1 MRSRKSPIDKTRA
14 YTIENMSGSADRSLT
29 YRIQLA
35 SNRTKQWYKL
45 QLEEEKRQH
54 QDNIQ
59 RPILADPSEERPLYE
74 RMGSLAVY
82 RDGVLYLNAPEL
94 GGVIAVDASSTP
106 IPPTPESIWWVTN
119 FDTSG
124 ISLSIVNNNFILNST
139 NEINNNYM
147 VRLFTYGEPASYFYN
162 RDGTLLKDL
171 NASTR
176 PANLNRFIDSLLTFT
191 NKDGKNMNLLHFK
204 GGYNGFFRLP
214 TFNFTLSSI
223 TPRIA
228 TTSSRTYTAL
238 FYNVFNDTPATT
250 PLQIL
255 DISDNILAQIQTDV
269 SGTAST
275 RCDSALII
283 TDQNGNYITNAS
295 MRTRDL
301 SDNLANNSIIIRSIN
316 TFSDESVIL
325 AGDFATQQIVFY
337 NAADV
342 SMGQLTIPVRKT
354 SGVINRDIFMAAF
367 NTSGVL
373 RYYNYIRSTNI
384 SSSINELNSSIAIDS
399 ANNAYLAGTISN
411 TSTPNL
417 IQIFNKNTSSTTPS
431 ANIVYDTSGF
441 RFGGDPT
448 NNCNFQTNNV
458 FITKYDYNGD
468 FKWFAPIGNQLDA
481 SGDVS
486 YQIRATNTGVVISML
501 YNSTMST
508 TPAGIRTMQIYD
520 GQTIAQKNTPG
531 NIFRRVDLSGTS
543 LSNNIIIKYT
553 FDGSGSWVK
562 QVQGDV
568 YLGGPITS
576 PSITN
581 IGTALPITIDS
592 SSNIYT
598 VSSYQGTASFPTV
611 SIFDI
616 INSAGNRNKIS
627 ALTDVLPSSG
637 SNPYIISFL
646 DNGTLRWYAIMKA
659 RGAGGGTFPFNSL
672 TTSTNELLVLCQQQS
687 ANDITIY
694 NSSGSIL
701 SRSIDISNAGQPHLA
716 VYKIQSDGTTPGT
729 TIKYIISRPT
739 QITSAFNVRVNNG
752 ITVDSSNNVY
762 ITAELDSTSPAIGQT
777 LDLINQ
783 DGATVATITKRSAK
797 RYEYFTVKIPA
808 SFTQE

>member
-1 MRSRKSPIDKTRA
+1 
-14 YTIENMSGSADRSLT
+14 
-29 YRIQLA
+29 
-35 SNRTKQWYKL
+35 
-45 QLEEEKRQH
+45 
-54 QDNIQ
+54 
-59 RPILADPSEERPLYE
+59 
-74 RMGSLAVY
+74 
-82 RDGVLYLNAPEL
+82 
-94 GGVIAVDASSTP
+94 
-106 IPPTPESIWWVTN
+106 
-119 FDTSG
+119 
-124 ISLSIVNNNFILNST
+124 
-139 NEINNNYM
+139 
-147 VRLFTYGEPASYFYN
+147 
-162 RDGTLLKDL
+162 
-171 NASTR
+171 
-176 PANLNRFIDSLLTFT
+176 
-191 NKDGKNMNLLHFK
+191 
-204 GGYNGFFRLP
+204 
-214 TFNFTLSSI
+214 
-223 TPRIA
+223 
-228 TTSSRTYTAL
+228 
-238 FYNVFNDTPATT
+238 
-250 PLQIL
+250 
-255 DISDNILAQIQTDV
+255 
-269 SGTAST
+269 
-275 RCDSALII
+275 
-283 TDQNGNYITNAS
+283 

-301 SDNLANNSIIIRSIN
+301 SDNTINNIAVRAIN

-325 AGDFATQQIVFY
+325 SGDFSTQQIVFY

-384 SSSINELNSSIAIDS
+384 SSAINELNSSIAIDS
-399 ANNAYLAGTISN
+399 ANNAYLAGTILN
-411 TSTPNL
+411 ASTPNL

-441 RFGGDPT
+441 SFGGDPN

-468 FKWFAPIGNQLDA
+468 FKWFAPIGNQLDL

-486 YQIRATNTGVVISML
+486 YQIKATNTGVVISML
-501 YNSTMST
+501 YNGTMSSS
-508 TPAGIRTMQIYD
+508 PAGIRTMSIYD

-531 NIFRRVDLSGTS
+531 NVFRRVDLSGTS
-543 LSNNIIIKYT
+543 LSNNIIIKYA

-562 QVQGDV
+562 QIQGDV
-568 YLGGPITS
+568 YLGGPITAS
-576 PSITN
+576 SITN

-598 VSSYQGTASFPTV
+598 VSSYQGSASFPTV

-616 INSAGNRNKIS
+616 TNSTGSRNKIS
-627 ALTDVLPSSG
+627 APTDVEPSSG

-646 DNGTLRWYAIMKA
+646 DDGTLRWYAIMKG
-659 RGAGGGTFPFNSL
+659 RGAGSGTFPFNSL

-687 ANDITIY
+687 INDLAIY
-694 NSSGSIL
+694 NSSGAIST
-701 SRSIDISNAGQPHLA
+701 RTIDISNAGQPHLA
-716 VYKIQSDGTTPGT
+716 VYKIQSNGTIPGT

-752 ITVDSSNNVY
+752 ISVDSSNNVY
-762 ITAELDSTSPAIGQT
+762 ITAELDSVSPAIGQT

-783 DGATVATITKRSAK
+783 DGATVATITKRSSN